1 LEKGFTYVSK
11 GSNVS
16 SPASA
21 PTGRSIL
28 IVGASR
34 GLGYAMAAEF
44 AERGWRVLGTVRA
57 PGTPLHGLAAEHP
70 DIVDIETL
78 DMTDHDQMLAVQD
91 RVSGRPFDI
100 VFINGGIANRSPE
113 ATMAEVST
121 EDFVHV
127 MVTNVLGVMRAVEAF
142 GALAR
147 PGGVVG
153 VMSSGQGSIA
163 NNGNGTNDIY
173 RASKAALNQ
182 AMSSYAG
189 RHADDGR
196 ALVLMAPGWIRTEMG
211 GSNAP
216 FGVKEAMPQI
226 VDVLISQHGATGLR
240 YLDRNGRTVPW

>member
-1 LEKGFTYVSK
+1 MSTPPSVPS
-11 GSNVS
+11 
-16 SPASA
+16 
-21 PTGRSIL
+21 GRSIL
-28 IVGASR
+28 IIGASR

-57 PGTPLHGLAAEHP
+57 PGTPLHGLAAERP
-70 DIVDIETL
+70 GIVEIETL
-78 DMTDHDQMLAVQD
+78 DMTHHDQTLAVRD
-91 RVSGRPFDI
+91 RLSGRPFDI
-100 VFINGGIANRSPE
+100 VFVNGGIANQAPE
-113 ATMAEVST
+113 ATMAGVST
-121 EDFVHV
+121 EEFVHV

-147 PGGVVG
+147 PGGVIG

-163 NNGNGTNDIY
+163 NNANGTNDVY

-189 RHADDGR
+189 RHAGDGQ

-216 FGVKEAMPQI
+216 FSVEDAMPQI
-226 VDVLISQHGATGLR
+226 VDVLIAQQDSAGLR
-240 YLDRNGRTVPW
+240 YLDRNGRTLPW

>member
-1 LEKGFTYVSK
+1 M
-11 GSNVS
+11 SNPTS
-16 SPASA
+16 ASI
-21 PTGRSIL
+21 GRSIL

-44 AERGWRVLGTVRA
+44 AQRGWRVLGTVRA
-57 PGTPLHGLAAEHP
+57 PGTPLHGLAAERP
-70 DIVDIETL
+70 DIIEIETL
-78 DMTDHDQMLAVQD
+78 DMTDHDQILAV
-91 RVSGRPFDI
+91 RERLSGRQFDI
-100 VFINGGIANRSPE
+100 VFINGGIANQ
-113 ATMAEVST
+113 AAQDTMAGVST
-121 EDFVHV
+121 EEFVHV

-142 GALAR
+142 GALGR

-163 NNGNGTNDIY
+163 NNANGINDVY

-182 AMSSYAG
+182 SMSSYAG

-196 ALVLMAPGWIRTEMG
+196 ALVLMAPGWIRTELG

-216 FGVKEAMPQI
+216 FSVEEAMPQI
-226 VDVLISQHGATGLR
+226 VDVLIAQQGAAGLR